1 MKNWKKT
8 MMFLLACTL
17 VFSAFLPLGVSA
29 ADNAKVNAFYI
40 APDGNDQNDGSINSP
55 FATLEAARDAVRK
68 LKNGSGIPEGGIRVY
83 LRTIM
88 WGVRSTILPRSI
100 PKCLLQKIVF

>member
-68 LKNGSGIPEGGIRVY
+68 LKNGSGFPRVASAY
-83 LRTIM
+83 IYARAPISVTRH
-88 WGVRSTILPRSI
+88 WN
-100 PKCLLQKIVF
+100 